1 MNSDKIR
8 IYTVNEIL
16 TELKNCIDHKK
27 PFSLI
32 RFGDGGI
39 KALESILYNNN
50 KARFLEILE
59 KEGIPY
65 NKVYPIFHL
74 WGKFASEA
82 NFIDSPEIY
91 FTDKFW
97 SRFTEQKRNRVLPV
111 IKNWRKIYYNAEF
124 NNERYCNPEVNFL
137 MLIQRQDCPNLI
149 NIIKN
154 KKIRSITD
162 HKEVNNYLSQVCN
175 SSILEISGWYQ
186 NQFINNYRNITKE
199 IKKDAKKYDL
209 WLVGAGELGRVYTGL
224 IKKHGGRA
232 IDIGSVFDTWITNKI
247 PVRLQGYISRLS
259 PTSLKFQFTNISKQY
274 VKYI

>member
-8 IYTVNEIL
+8 IYTVDEIL
-16 TELKNCIDHKK
+16 TELKDCIDYKK

-39 KALESILYNNN
+39 KVLESILYNNN

-65 NKVYPIFHL
+65 NKVYSIFYL

-91 FTDKFW
+91 FTEKFW
-97 SRFTEQKRNRVLPV
+97 PRFTEQKRMRVLPT
-111 IKNWRKIYYNAEF
+111 IKSWRKIYQNAEF
-124 NNERYCNPEVNFL
+124 DNERYVNPEVNFL

-154 KKIRSITD
+154 KKIRSITN
-162 HKEVNNYLSQVCN
+162 HKKVNNYLSQVCN
-175 SSILEISGWYQ
+175 SSILKISGWYQ
-186 NQFINNYRNITKE
+186 NQFINNYRNVTKE
-199 IKKDAKKYDL
+199 IKRDARKYDL

-274 VKYI
+274 AKYI